1 MSFNELPTPDV
12 KLDALIAQALEKF
25 NGYPAGADRRWL
37 LVDVFEQRLVLVQ
50 GNTPRGAWPVST
62 AQAGLDN
69 RQDSGGTPPGA
80 HQVVHKIGTGSP
92 VGTVFDS
99 REPTGQIWRP
109 DDNGRSDHDQPDDLI
124 LTRILTL
131 AGCEP
136 GLNQGPGIDSQER
149 YIYLHGT
156 NDEQHIGEP
165 VSHGCVRLTN
175 ADICDVFD
183 QIQEGDPV
191 VII

>member
-1 MSFNELPTPDV
+1 MSFTERPEPDR
-12 KLDALIAQALEKF
+12 KLDALIAHAMGKLAF
-25 NGYPAGADRRWL
+25 YPPGADCRWL
-37 LVDVFEQRLVLVQ
+37 LVDVFEQRLVLVN
-50 GNTPRGAWPVST
+50 GRTPQAAWPVST
-62 AQAGLDN
+62 AQVGLDN

-80 HQVVHKIGTGSP
+80 HRIVRKIGRDCP

-99 REPTGQIWRP
+99 REPTGRVWRP
-109 DDNGRSDHDQPDDLI
+109 DQDTTDDLI

-136 GLNQGPGIDSQER
+136 GLNQGPGVDSQER

-156 NDEQHIGEP
+156 NDERHIGEP

-175 ADICDVFD
+175 SDICAVFD